1 MPRFRFHHLV
11 VEARSTLPAD
21 PVALLLA
28 PLPQAPMETPADLLL
43 ETRAGAGPADL
54 APRLGGPPAFT
65 LDDVKVRV
73 AAGLVEIT
81 WPVARFT
88 VDAGPLPHAVGVLD
102 ATALADPTTL
112 HLAAQRPALLAFAAA
127 ARTRGVFHLQAACLV
142 LAGDRTVLVPGLVG
156 AGKSSL
162 AAALIA
168 AGAGYL
174 GDDTVWLAR
183 RPEGIRLLALPRPFH
198 LTEPSA
204 AAVGL
209 AARLEPGDRTRSGRR
224 RLDPAAAF
232 PGAFHWEAAAPSA
245 ILLPSLTGETVT
257 RLEPAEPADAMGAL
271 LEGSA
276 LAASRGLPGGAT
288 HLPLLGE
295 LCDGAAVYRAELG
308 LDLLADGAAV
318 ARQLVQR
325 LADA

>member
-11 VEARSTLPAD
+11 VEARSTLPVD

-28 PLPQAPMETPADLLL
+28 PLPQAPMEAPIDLLL
-43 ETRAGAGPADL
+43 ETRAGAGPSDL
-54 APRLGGPPAFT
+54 AARLGGPPLYT
-65 LDDVKVRV
+65 HGDVALRV

-102 ATALADPTTL
+102 AGALADPTTL
-112 HLAAQRPALLAFAAA
+112 HLAAQHPALLAFAAA
-127 ARTRGVFHLQAACLV
+127 TRARGVFLLHAACLV
-142 LAGDRTVLVPGLVG
+142 LAGDRTVLVPGPVG
-156 AGKSSL
+156 TGKSTL

-174 GDDTVWLAR
+174 GDDAVWLVR

-224 RLDPAAAF
+224 RLDPAVAF
-232 PGAFHWEAAAPSA
+232 PGAFHWEAPAPSA
-245 ILLPSLTGETVT
+245 ILLPSLTGEPST
-257 RLEPAEPADAMGAL
+257 RIEPAGPADAMGAL

-276 LAASRGLPGGAT
+276 LAASRGLPGGAS
-288 HLPLLGE
+288 HLPLLGD
-295 LCDGAAVYRAELG
+295 LCDGAAVHRVELG
-308 LDLLADGAAV
+308 LDLLGDGVAV
-318 ARQLVQR
+318 ARRVIER